1 MNTSRTAGD
10 SANRREYWAPLLELA
25 AQEVFGL
32 MLGNRLEA
40 ASEPILVDSLDVTS
54 MVGLAGSLRG
64 LLTLRCSSKAAG
76 LMATKMLG
84 SDPAAPKHKWKMQ

>member
-54 MVGLAGSLRG
+54 MVGLTAFAACSL
-64 LLTLRCSSKAAG
+64 SAA
-76 LMATKMLG
+76 
-84 SDPAAPKHKWKMQ
+84 AARLPD